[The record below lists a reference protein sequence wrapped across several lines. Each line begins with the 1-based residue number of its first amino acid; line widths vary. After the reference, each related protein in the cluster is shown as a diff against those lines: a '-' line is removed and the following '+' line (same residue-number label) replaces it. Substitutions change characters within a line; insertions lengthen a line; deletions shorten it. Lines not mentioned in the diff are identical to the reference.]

1 MGKRFMDAL
10 VTVQA
15 RTTSLNGQKRVCQ
28 NLYDLYMKTMRAGHE
43 VSPEV
48 EAEARKCNMRHY
60 KRFRHLISKGKKINV
75 AKVAV
80 ASEMV
85 RDMWAIGLMVYNEN
99 LLT

>member
-1 MGKRFMDAL
+1 MDVL
-10 VTVQA
+10 ITVQA

-28 NLYDLYMKTMRAGHE
+28 NLCDLYMKTMRTGHE

-48 EAEARKCNMRHY
+48 DAEARKCNMRHY

-85 RDMWAIGLMVYNEN
+85 RDMWAIGLKVYNEN